1 MTFVESFEPSRI
13 KCNDL
18 KSIFQAVNSV
28 ITVLICQ
35 KIQKEKKIFINFF
48 EKLRAFLYK
57 NQRP

>member
-28 ITVLICQ
+28 IAVLICQ

-48 EKLRAFLYK
+48 EKLRAFLYQ
-57 NQRP
+57 N